1 MVIILKHALAYRYRL
16 LLLKNKN
23 SCVRMTEEQSS
34 YDMKKSASFPTTFGA
49 TKQLF
54 DSPEAELS
62 YELGQAV
69 QELPPLYTRLLAAS
83 ISCIV
88 FGAIAWAALSQVDEV
103 AVADGKLVP
112 SEQVQ
117 PVRSLSG
124 GPIQAIWVKEGQHVK
139 KGDVLAELK
148 SDQIQ
153 AEIRNLDQR
162 IAGIRVDIELIPK
175 DSRKGQA
182 TLVRQAQ
189 FELDGVYRKLK
200 SAQEKVNRLRSL
212 SQRGGIARQDYLD
225 AQDDVDTFKTQI
237 ASKQQ
242 EIQEIQQKDYAGKS
256 GSTSQLGG
264 LYQALKQLEGE
275 KQQAIH
281 QLKQSTLTAPVAGTI
296 YDLKVTP
303 VQGNV
308 QPSQEL
314 LSILPD
320 GGKMILQVNVR
331 NEDIMFIQP
340 GKTKVKIK
348 LAGLPFQEYG
358 TINGTVDYVSPN
370 GVMDEKL
377 GPVFPTKISLD
388 EDSVKVEGKDV
399 KLKPGLVA
407 TGEIITRKRSI
418 LISLI
423 EPVVRHVGKSFS
435 GR

>member
-1 MVIILKHALAYRYRL
+1 
-16 LLLKNKN
+16 
-23 SCVRMTEEQSS
+23 
-34 YDMKKSASFPTTFGA
+34 MKKFISLPTVFQS
-49 TKQLF
+49 KQRLF

-88 FGAIAWAALSQVDEV
+88 FGAIAWAALSRVDEV
-103 AVADGKLVP
+103 AVAEGILVP
-112 SEQVQ
+112 SEKVQ

-124 GPIQAIWVKEGQHVK
+124 GSIQAIRVKEGQHVK
-139 KGDVLAELK
+139 KDEVLAELK
-148 SDQIQ
+148 TDQIQ
-153 AEIRNLDQR
+153 TQIRNLDQR
-162 IAGIRVDIELIPK
+162 IAGVRLDIKLIPK

-189 FELDGVYRKLK
+189 IELDGLYQKLK
-200 SAQEKVNRLRSL
+200 SAQSKVNRLGIL
-212 SQRGGIARQDYLD
+212 SRQGGIARQDYLD

-275 KQQAIH
+275 RQQALH
-281 QLKQSTLTAPVAGTI
+281 QLKQSTLTAPVAGTV
-296 YDLKVTP
+296 YDLQVTP

-308 QPSQEL
+308 QPGQEL

-331 NEDIMFIQP
+331 NEDIGFIHA
-340 GKTKVKIK
+340 GMKTRIK
-348 LAGLPFQEYG
+348 LATFPFQEFG
-358 TINGTVDYVSPN
+358 TIDGTVDQVSPN
-370 GVMDEKL
+370 GVMNEKL
-377 GPVFPTKISLD
+377 GFVFPTKIHLKKD
-388 EDSVKVEGKDV
+388 FVKARGKNV
-399 KLKPGLVA
+399 KFIPGMAA
-407 TGEIITRKRSI
+407 TGEIVTRKRSI
-418 LISLI
+418 LSALI
-423 EPVVRHVGKSFS
+423 EPVVQRFDESFS

>member
-1 MVIILKHALAYRYRL
+1 
-16 LLLKNKN
+16 
-23 SCVRMTEEQSS
+23 
-34 YDMKKSASFPTTFGA
+34 MKKFISLPTVFRS
-49 TKQLF
+49 KQRLF

-88 FGAIAWAALSQVDEV
+88 FGAIAWAALSRVDEV
-103 AVADGKLVP
+103 AVADGMLVP
-112 SEQVQ
+112 SEKVQ
-117 PVRSLSG
+117 PVRSLSSG
-124 GPIQAIWVKEGQHVK
+124 SIQAIRVKEGQHVK
-139 KGDVLAELK
+139 KDEVLAELK
-148 SDQIQ
+148 TDQIQ
-153 AEIRNLDQR
+153 TQLRNLDQR
-162 IAGIRVDIELIPK
+162 IAGVRVDIQLIPK

-189 FELDGVYRKLK
+189 IELDGLYQKLK
-200 SAQEKVNRLRSL
+200 SAQGKVNRLGIL
-212 SQRGGIARQDYLD
+212 SRQGGIARQDYLD

-242 EIQEIQQKDYAGKS
+242 EIQEVQQKDYAGKS

-275 KQQAIH
+275 KQQALH

-296 YDLKVTP
+296 YDLQVTP

-308 QPSQEL
+308 QPGQEL

-331 NEDIMFIQP
+331 NEDIGFIHS
-340 GKTKVKIK
+340 GMKARIK
-348 LAGLPFQEYG
+348 LATFPFQEFG
-358 TINGTVDYVSPN
+358 TIDGTVDQVSPN
-370 GVMDEKL
+370 GVLNEKL
-377 GPVFPTKISLD
+377 GFVFPTKIQLKKD
-388 EDSVKVEGKDV
+388 FVKARGKDV
-399 KLKPGLVA
+399 KFIPGMAA
-407 TGEIITRKRSI
+407 TGEIVTRKRSI
-418 LISLI
+418 LSALI
-423 EPVVRHVGKSFS
+423 EPVVQRFDESFS

>member
-1 MVIILKHALAYRYRL
+1 
-16 LLLKNKN
+16 
-23 SCVRMTEEQSS
+23 
-34 YDMKKSASFPTTFGA
+34 MKKFISLPTVFQS
-49 TKQLF
+49 KQRLF

-124 GPIQAIWVKEGQHVK
+124 GSIQAIRIKEGQHVK
-139 KGDVLAELK
+139 KDDVLVELK

-153 AEIRNLDQR
+153 TEIKNLDQR
-162 IAGIRVDIELIPK
+162 IAGVRVDIKLIPK

-189 FELDGVYRKLK
+189 IELDGLYQKLK
-200 SAQEKVNRLRSL
+200 SAQGKVNRLGIL
-212 SQRGGIARQDYLD
+212 SRQGGIARQDYLD
-225 AQDDVDTFKTQI
+225 AQDDVDTFRTQI

-275 KQQAIH
+275 KQQALH

-296 YDLKVTP
+296 YDLQVTP

-308 QPSQEL
+308 QPGQEL

-331 NEDIMFIQP
+331 NEDIGFIHT
-340 GKTKVKIK
+340 GMNTRIK
-348 LAGLPFQEYG
+348 LATFPFQEFG
-358 TINGTVDYVSPN
+358 TIDGTVDQVSPN
-370 GVMDEKL
+370 GVINEKL
-377 GPVFPTKISLD
+377 GFVFPTKIQLKKD
-388 EDSVKVEGKDV
+388 FVKARGKNV
-399 KLKPGLVA
+399 KFIPGMAA
-407 TGEIITRKRSI
+407 TGEIVTRKRSI
-418 LISLI
+418 LSALI
-423 EPVVRHVGKSFS
+423 EPVIQRFDESFS

>member
-1 MVIILKHALAYRYRL
+1 
-16 LLLKNKN
+16 
-23 SCVRMTEEQSS
+23 
-34 YDMKKSASFPTTFGA
+34 MKKFISLPTVFQS
-49 TKQLF
+49 KQRSF

-103 AVADGKLVP
+103 AVAEGKLVP

-124 GPIQAIWVKEGQHVK
+124 GSIQAIRVKEGQHVK
-139 KGDVLAELK
+139 KDDVLVELK

-153 AEIRNLDQR
+153 TEIKNLDQR
-162 IAGIRVDIELIPK
+162 IAGVRVDIKLIPK

-189 FELDGVYRKLK
+189 IELDGLSQKLK
-200 SAQEKVNRLRSL
+200 SAQGKVNRLGIL
-212 SQRGGIARQDYLD
+212 SRQGGIARQDYLD
-225 AQDDVDTFKTQI
+225 AQDDVDTAKTQI

-264 LYQALKQLEGE
+264 LYQTLKQLEGE
-275 KQQAIH
+275 KQQALHKI
-281 QLKQSTLTAPVAGTI
+281 KQSTLTAPVTGTI
-296 YDLKVTP
+296 YDLQVTP

-308 QPSQEL
+308 QPGQEL

-331 NEDIMFIQP
+331 NEDIGFIRTEM
-340 GKTKVKIK
+340 KARIK
-348 LAGLPFQEYG
+348 LATFPFQEFG
-358 TINGTVDYVSPN
+358 TIDGTVNQVSPN
-370 GVMDEKL
+370 GVVNEKSGL
-377 GPVFPTKISLD
+377 VFPTKIKLKK
-388 EDSVKVEGKDV
+388 EFVKVRGKEV
-399 KLKPGLVA
+399 KFIPGMAA
-407 TGEIITRKRSI
+407 TGEIVTRKRSI
-418 LISLI
+418 LSFLI
-423 EPVVRHVGKSFS
+423 EPIVKRFDESFS